1 MSQGEHRSRGL
12 LVIAAFKLLKGLALL
27 AVGIGAHTLIDKDL
41 VAVVEHW
48 VNVFR
53 VDANN
58 HYLHALLERFTDL
71 SPQRLKAVSFGTFF
85 YAVLLLTE
93 GLGLALGKRWA
104 EYFTIIATS
113 SFIPLEIYEIFRH
126 TNVTKVV
133 VLLINVAVVWYLVLE
148 LRRHKEPERQL
159 AFSK

>member
-41 VAVVEHW
+41 VTVVEHW

-53 VDANN
+53 VDPNN

-93 GLGLALGKRWA
+93 GVGLALGKRWA

-126 TNVTKVV
+126 TNVTKIV